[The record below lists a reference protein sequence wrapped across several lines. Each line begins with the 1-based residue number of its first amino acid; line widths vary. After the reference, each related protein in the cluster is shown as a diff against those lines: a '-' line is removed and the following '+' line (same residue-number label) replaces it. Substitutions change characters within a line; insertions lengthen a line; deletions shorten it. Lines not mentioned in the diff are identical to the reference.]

1 MPLLDVSEVLDD
13 PDFAD
18 LITVTRLVETVGD
31 NGRAT
36 AQSQVF
42 NNVSAVVTQGNGD
55 TLKQMP
61 EGSTLEGVIVVHS
74 RFGLVSETETTQPD
88 VVSYIGRDYTVAQIN
103 DWSRY
108 GAGFTIGICKLKNL
122 VGTSPV

>member
-18 LITVTRLVETVGD
+18 NITVTRRTETVGS
-31 NGRAT
+31 NGRPVVT
-36 AQSQVF
+36 EQLF
-42 NNVSAVVTQGNGD
+42 PIVSAVVTQGNGD

-74 RFGLVSETETTQPD
+74 RLGLVSETETTQPD
-88 VVSYIGRDYTVAQIN
+88 VVTYLGRDYTVTQVN

-108 GAGFTIGICKLKNL
+108 GSGFTIGICRLKNL
-122 VGTSPV
+122 VGASP